1 MDNQVNLLNVPQE
14 TNDDICLIC
23 HDVLEGHNCYT
34 LPECKHTYHT
44 GCIVTWFR
52 LENQRNCPYCGN
64 KGVNN
69 VSKNPK
75 MPSRWYFRGSK
86 YYSSVGIYQDII
98 AYSRRKNAP
107 PLLVKVVKEL
117 RVLEQKLSDVIDQQ
131 KAFDNSINV
140 ANKSVKQLRLE
151 YEQLKVKKWDIMR
164 SVRAKQQHIREFPIV
179 PIIIP
184 KSIDL
189 S

>member
-1 MDNQVNLLNVPQE
+1 MDNQINLLDVSQEE

-23 HDVLEGHNCYT
+23 HDVLEGHHCYT
-34 LPECKHTYHT
+34 LPECKHCYHT

-64 KGVNN
+64 KGINN
-69 VSKNPK
+69 VSNQTNITG
-75 MPSRWYFRGSK
+75 RWRFRASK
-86 YYSSVGIYQDII
+86 CSGGGIYQDII

-107 PLLVKVVKEL
+107 RLLVKTVKEL
-117 RVLEQKLSDVIDQQ
+117 RVLEQKLDDVLTQQ
-131 KAFDNSINV
+131 TTFNNSNN
-140 ANKSVKQLRLE
+140 ADGKLVKQLI
-151 YEQLKVKKWDIMR
+151 QQNAHLKTKKWDIMR
-164 SVRAKQQHIREFPIV
+164 SIRNKQQHIRDFPII

-184 KSIDL
+184 TSVDL